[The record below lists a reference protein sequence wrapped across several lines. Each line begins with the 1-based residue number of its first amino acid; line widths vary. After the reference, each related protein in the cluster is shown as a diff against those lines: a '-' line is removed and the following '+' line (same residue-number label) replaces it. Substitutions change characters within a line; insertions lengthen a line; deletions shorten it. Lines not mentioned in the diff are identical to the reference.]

1 VDSIKKGDW
10 LTDNAISF
18 WEEYL
23 EHETLEHYPSAHII
37 LLRPTMCQM
46 LRLTPDPLSLKTAL
60 PDFSNITYIFL
71 PVNNGTNPEIPESGS
86 HWSLLVVSIL
96 DGLAFHYDSLSSDN
110 EPFASLTCQKLATLL
125 GQRLRFISMP
135 DTPQQENGSDC
146 GVFVCKIMEKLLT
159 DRLLKVDNQDK
170 VSMSLRGKGID
181 ARTGRKEMLRTIDGF
196 RKEGERRRS
205 RSISPWGGR
214 GTDKSRSPPRIG
226 AEQEE
231 ERERARER
239 GREGVLTKR

>member
-1 VDSIKKGDW
+1 
-10 LTDNAISF
+10 
-18 WEEYL
+18 
-23 EHETLEHYPSAHII
+23 TLKHYPSAHII

-71 PVNNGTNPEIPESGS
+71 PINNGTNPEIPESGS
-86 HWSLLVVSIL
+86 HRSLLLVSIL

-110 EPFASLTCQKLATLL
+110 EPFASLTCQKLAMLL

-181 ARTGRKEMLRTIDGF
+181 ARTG
-196 RKEGERRRS
+196 
-205 RSISPWGGR
+205 
-214 GTDKSRSPPRIG
+214 
-226 AEQEE
+226 
-231 ERERARER
+231 
-239 GREGVLTKR
+239 